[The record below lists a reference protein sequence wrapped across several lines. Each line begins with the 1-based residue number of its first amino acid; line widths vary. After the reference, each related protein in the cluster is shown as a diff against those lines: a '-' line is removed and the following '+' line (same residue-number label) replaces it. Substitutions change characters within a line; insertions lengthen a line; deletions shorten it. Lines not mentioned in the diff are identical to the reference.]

1 MALSKTSKK
10 LHLPTDIVMN
20 EQVTP
25 IHTHDDDRSHLLL
38 PDGSRHE
45 GAKGYNTAAEAM
57 EPVVEYNA
65 ECEELTRM
73 RSFDRRTALKGMG
86 VGAVLMAADWNRYSF
101 TPAAAATVDSHI
113 IVAVFLRG
121 GLDGLGAVIPMGDAD
136 YQRMRPKLGLN
147 DATVLPLPGTRF
159 GLNPAMTQMQR
170 LFKAGQL
177 GIVNATGHPSTS
189 RSHFVKQN
197 FHESGATAA
206 SMRSGWLGRYLA
218 SSPKDDTFRALT
230 MGATAAFMM
239 AHEKPTLAMS
249 RLGDFSISAP
259 STMIREQV
267 VSNVTSLWGQA
278 GGPGGAAMEFTIEAS
293 LKAAEVN
300 AGAASGQY
308 PAGNPYAPRF
318 QELAKLIKA
327 NVGLETACVDVGD
340 WDMHGDMGSG
350 TSGML
355 FNTLSHLDKALGAF
369 WDDVGPI
376 LQQRVT
382 VMTMSEFGRTGSSN
396 GGNGTDHGFGNV
408 MFILGGK
415 GGVHGGWPG
424 LQASSLVQG
433 DLAIAN
439 DYRDVVAE
447 LMTKRMKVTDNQLSQ
462 VLPDYTPKP
471 IGAF

>member
-1 MALSKTSKK
+1 MTLSRKSKK

-25 IHTHDDDRSHLLL
+25 IHTHDDDKSHLLL

-45 GAKGYNTAAEAM
+45 GARGYNTAAETM
-57 EPVVEYNA
+57 EPVVEYNT

-73 RSFDRRTALKGMG
+73 RAFDRRTALKGMG
-86 VGAVLMAADWNRYSF
+86 IGAVLMAADWNRYSF
-101 TPAAAATVDSHI
+101 TPAAAATPDSHI

-121 GLDGLGAVIPMGDAD
+121 GLDGLGTVIPLGDAN

-147 DATVLPLPGTRF
+147 DASVLPLPGTKF
-159 GLNPAMTQMQR
+159 GLNPGLTQLHR

-230 MGATAAFMM
+230 LGSTAAFMM
-239 AHEKPTLAMS
+239 AHESPTLAMS

-259 STMIREQV
+259 SAKVREQV
-267 VSNVTSLWGQA
+267 VSNVKSLWGPA
-278 GGPGGAAMEFTIEAS
+278 GGPGGAAVEFTIDAS
-293 LKAAEVN
+293 LKAAEVS
-300 AGAASGQY
+300 AGASSVQY
-308 PAGNPYAPRF
+308 PAGNPYAGRF

-327 NVGLETACVDVGD
+327 DVGLETACVDVEG
-340 WDMHGDMGSG
+340 WDMHTDMGTG
-350 TSGML
+350 TGGEL
-355 FNTLSHLDKALGAF
+355 YTRLSHLDKALGTF
-369 WDDVGPI
+369 WDDLGAT
-376 LQQRVT
+376 LQKRVT
-382 VMTMSEFGRTGSSN
+382 VVTMSEFGRTGSTN

-408 MFILGGK
+408 MFVLGGK
-415 GGVHGGWPG
+415 GGVHGSWPG

-433 DLAIAN
+433 DLAVTN

-447 LMTKRMKVTDNQLSQ
+447 LMTQRMKVTASQLKQ
-462 VLPDYTPKP
+462 ILPDYTPKP
-471 IGAF
+471 LGAF